1 MTGCFTLRPHYLFAR
16 LIRSSVMIS
25 ITCCYLMWS
34 ITYMA
39 QLHPLIGEPPQSTAL
54 EELYRHNNLSPSDST
69 ETRRC
74 ALRGG
79 TKLEGRTGMLAVVCE
94 SLCYLRRSVSMLT
107 SSLQTTVRLYLV
119 QLSMPPS
126 ALFYYLE
133 SLSASHART
142 KRTK

>member
-16 LIRSSVMIS
+16 LIRSSVMMS

-39 QLHPLIGEPPQSTAL
+39 QLHPLIGEPPQSTAS
-54 EELYRHNNLSPSDST
+54 EKPYRVVISRPFDST

-74 ALRGG
+74 ALRGDI
-79 TKLEGRTGMLAVVCE
+79 KLEGWAGMFAVVCE
-94 SLCYLRRSVSMLT
+94 SLCSLRRSVSMLK
-107 SSLQTTVRLYLV
+107 SSLQTAVRLYLV

-126 ALFYYLE
+126 ALLF
-133 SLSASHART
+133 LSRVPIRLASSY
-142 KRTK
+142 